1 MKKFFALFAMVAC
14 LGMMNVNAQSIVAI
28 GTPNAQGKLVLWDSL
43 SYKDL
48 DPSKN
53 YDFNLYLVLSN
64 NSAAD
69 FVLGDTIGVSLTMND
84 APAFEL
90 SLNISKTWQKDSALV
105 VSLKGLAIPA
115 KMFKE
120 GEYANTICAAVT
132 KAYTNNSYK
141 NVEDRGFCSHISV
154 TFANVGIAENE
165 MEAINVYPNPVRNS
179 LTIEN
184 ANNVNVNIYAAN
196 GQMVKTFV
204 ANGTTTVNMNDL
216 SNGLYI
222 VKMQGENATRVEKVQ
237 VVR

>member
-1 MKKFFALFAMVAC
+1 MVAC
-14 LGMMNVNAQSIVAI
+14 FGMMNAQTVKLLAVAS
-28 GTPNAQGKLVLWDSL
+28 GTKLYVLDSL
-43 SYKDL
+43 AFEGLDRTKSYDL
-48 DPSKN
+48 GIYMQLN
-53 YDFNLYLVLSN
+53 N
-64 NSAAD
+64 NSGAD
-69 FVLGDTIGVSLTMND
+69 MVAGDTVQVQ
-84 APAFEL
+84 L
-90 SLNISKTWQKDSALV
+90 SLNNSPINLSVTMSNGWAKDSNMLL
-105 VSLKGLAIPA
+105 SLKGLALPA
-115 KMFKE
+115 SAFAE
-120 GEYANTICAAVT
+120 GEYANEICAKVT
-132 KAYTNNSYK
+132 KVYTNSTYK
-141 NVEDRGFCSHISV
+141 DIADEGFCGKFTV
-154 TFANVGIAENE
+154 TFATTGVAESE